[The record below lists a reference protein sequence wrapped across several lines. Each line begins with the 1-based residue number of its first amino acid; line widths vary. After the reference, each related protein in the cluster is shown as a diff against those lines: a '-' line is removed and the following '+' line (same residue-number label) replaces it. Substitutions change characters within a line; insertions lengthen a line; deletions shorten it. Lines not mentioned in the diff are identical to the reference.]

1 LFNHYYS
8 QLAAIN
14 PLAVSKGFFY
24 YTIMST
30 TQHNKEW
37 FATWFDTHYYH
48 VLYANRDDQE
58 AEFFISNLM
67 DLLQPNPET
76 ASILDLACGKG
87 RHSVY
92 MNKLGFR
99 VTGVDLSPQSIAHA
113 SQFSQDR
120 LRFQVQ
126 DMREAMNEKFTHIFN
141 LFTSFGY
148 FDSIE
153 ENQKVMQAIQAM
165 TTENGILV
173 IDYLNA
179 FKTVKNLVHEETKI
193 LNNIRFDIER
203 QADENHVYKYI
214 NVTDD
219 DFSERY
225 MERVQ
230 LLKLSDFETLLSQ
243 IGFKVTHSFG
253 DFQLNPFDE
262 EQSDR
267 LILIAQ
273 KQ

>member
-1 LFNHYYS
+1 
-8 QLAAIN
+8 
-14 PLAVSKGFFY
+14 
-24 YTIMST
+24 MT
-30 TQHNKEW
+30 TSNKEW

-48 VLYANRDDQE
+48 VLYANRDDRE

-67 DLLQPNPET
+67 NLLKPNSET
-76 ASILDLACGKG
+76 ASLLDLACGKG
-87 RHSVY
+87 RHSIY
-92 MNKLGFR
+92 MNKLGFN
-99 VTGVDLSPQSIAHA
+99 TMGVDLSAQSIAHA
-113 SQFSQDR
+113 RQFENEN
-120 LRFQVQ
+120 LHFQVQ
-126 DMREAMNEKFTHIFN
+126 DMREPLNAKFSHIFN

-148 FDSIE
+148 FDSIV
-153 ENQKVMQAIQAM
+153 ENQKVMQAIRAM
-165 TTENGILV
+165 TAENGILV

-179 FKTVKNLVHEETKI
+179 FKTVKNLVQEETKI
-193 LNNIRFDIER
+193 LDKIRFDIER
-203 QADENHVYKYI
+203 KADEQHVYKYI
-214 NVTDD
+214 KVTDG

-230 LLKLSDFETLLSQ
+230 LLKFSDFETLLNQ

-253 DFQLNPFDE
+253 DFQLNPFDK

>member
-1 LFNHYYS
+1 MT
-8 QLAAIN
+8 A
-14 PLAVSKGFFY
+14 
-24 YTIMST
+24 ST
-30 TQHNKEW
+30 SNKEW

-48 VLYANRDDQE
+48 VLYVNRDDRE

-67 DLLQPNPET
+67 ELLKPNPES

-87 RHSVY
+87 RHSIY
-92 MNKLGFR
+92 FNKLGFN
-99 VTGVDLSPQSIAHA
+99 TMGVDLSAQSIAHA
-113 SQFSQDR
+113 RQFENEN
-120 LRFQVQ
+120 LHFQVQ
-126 DMREAMNEKFTHIFN
+126 DMREPLNAKFTHIFN

-165 TTENGILV
+165 TTEKGILV

-179 FKTVKNLVHEETKI
+179 HKTVKNLVQSESKTI
-193 LNNIRFDIER
+193 NNIRFDIER
-203 QADENHVYKYI
+203 KADDNHVYKYI
-214 NVTDD
+214 HVTDA
-219 DFSERY
+219 DFSESY

-230 LLKLSDFETLLSQ
+230 LLKFSDFETLLNQ
-243 IGFKVTHSFG
+243 IGFKVTHCFG
-253 DFQLNPFDE
+253 DFHLNPFDSE
-262 EQSDR
+262 KSDR